1 MSHTVA
7 SQSSLRRRRRRK
19 ILSVSV
25 SRVSFPLLCLLSG
38 PNICVS
44 IPTMSSSQSLRD
56 FIRERLTA
64 AAEEIFTE
72 FDKTIVQYEEELN
85 RQRRLLEICWKPR
98 IDLQRIDLSQLFN
111 EQESHFNLDQG
122 ETKPLGQNQEDPG
135 PEQMHQ
141 NHCDLDPL
149 FVKKEPDEPE
159 LPQIQIEPFE
169 MNQETDTLIENPD
182 YDERNLRQTVPNFD
196 QLVVQFS
203 SDNVNQ
209 NQERSDNEDSGSS
222 TDAKLRQI
230 NGHQKIRRNC
240 DNIDKPKVEKQMK
253 ESLWDGEVS
262 RTTTP
267 TSKRPF
273 LCATC
278 GKGFSTSGTLSRH
291 KKIHSGNKPHSCTTC
306 GKQFIRKVQLLH
318 HMPTHTDERR
328 LSCEIC
334 GLCFGNN
341 GNLSKHTKSHANLK
355 SHLCPMCG
363 KTFSVKHQLTS
374 HIQVHTDEKAF
385 SCEVC
390 GKRFKSRGNLSRHK
404 KNHLSHRP
412 YSCATCGRGFLRNY
426 QLTTHIET
434 HK

>member
-1 MSHTVA
+1 M
-7 SQSSLRRRRRRK
+7 
-19 ILSVSV
+19 
-25 SRVSFPLLCLLSG
+25 
-38 PNICVS
+38 
-44 IPTMSSSQSLRD
+44 
-56 FIRERLTA
+56 A
-64 AAEEIFTE
+64 A
-72 FDKTIVQYEEELN
+72 D
-85 RQRRLLEICWKPR
+85 
-98 IDLQRIDLSQLFN
+98 DDLSQLFN

-135 PEQMHQ
+135 LEQMHQ

-169 MNQETDTLIENPD
+169 MNQETDTFIENPD
-182 YDERNLRQTVPNFD
+182 YDERNLRQTVPNLD

-230 NGHQKIRRNC
+230 KGHQKIRRNC

-306 GKQFIRKVQLLH
+306 GKQFIRKVQLMR

>member
-1 MSHTVA
+1 
-7 SQSSLRRRRRRK
+7 
-19 ILSVSV
+19 
-25 SRVSFPLLCLLSG
+25 
-38 PNICVS
+38 
-44 IPTMSSSQSLRD
+44 MSSSQSLRD

-98 IDLQRIDLSQLFN
+98 IDLQRIDRLPLSLLH
-111 EQESHFNLDQG
+111 SL
-122 ETKPLGQNQEDPG
+122 EDPG

-291 KKIHSGNKPHSCTTC
+291 KKIHTGHKPHSCMTCGKRFIHNFHLMRHMRTHTDERRLSCKFCGKCFDNSGNLSKHTKSHASFKSHLCPTCGKGFSTSGTLSRHKKIHSGNKPHSCTTC

-341 GNLSKHTKSHANLK
+341 GNLSKHTKSH
-355 SHLCPMCG
+355 
-363 KTFSVKHQLTS
+363 QLS
-374 HIQVHTDEKAF
+374 QSENREAVRGVLSAA
-385 SCEVC
+385 
-390 GKRFKSRGNLSRHK
+390 KSRHTKQK
-404 KNHLSHRP
+404 KST
-412 YSCATCGRGFLRNY
+412 YS
-426 QLTTHIET
+426 
-434 HK
+434 